1 MTGRISNFRRIAKYK
16 AYPDIRGLACVKH
29 ITEVADLPAKLL
41 PYLAALALTQAACS
55 TLPPISEAVGPAA
68 TILKIQDDRLKEIS
82 GMGVSLRQP
91 GVLWV
96 HNDSGDEPRLFA
108 VGPDGR
114 ILGILNVTNAGA
126 RDWEEMVV
134 FEMDGKK
141 FILIADVGDNGSI
154 RQDTIIYIIEEP
166 DPADFAANF
175 TQQIEACAVIRF
187 RYEDGPRDCEGVA
200 VDIPNRE
207 ILLISKRT
215 EPPVLYRL
223 PLTPTRDDD
232 DPALIAKRSVPLSG
246 IVPPTAVERAIP
258 GRLGQ
263 YRSQVTAFDIS
274 PDNKTAAVLTYGNI
288 YLYTRSENSSWSDT
302 LAGEPTRI
310 PVQGLPQAESICF
323 DEGGATLLLTTEDKQ
338 PPLQRYRLR

>member
-1 MTGRISNFRRIAKYK
+1 MPRFRE
-16 AYPDIRGLACVKH
+16 LAWTKQF
-29 ITEVADLPAKLL
+29 TKLAPLPAKLL
-41 PYLAALALTQAACS
+41 PFLAALALAHTACS
-55 TLPPISEAVGPAA
+55 TLPPISEAFGPPEIVAE
-68 TILKIQDDRLKEIS
+68 IQDDRLNEIS
-82 GMGVSLRQP
+82 GMGCSLRQP

-96 HNDSGDEPRLFA
+96 HNDSGDKPRLFA
-108 VGPDGR
+108 VGPDGKTM
-114 ILGILNVTNAGA
+114 GILDVTNVRA

-141 FILIADVGDNGSI
+141 FILIADVGDNGSV
-154 RQDTIIYIIEEP
+154 RQDTIIYILEEP
-166 DPADFAANF
+166 DPADFAINF
-175 TQQIEACAVIRF
+175 TQEIEACAVIRF

-232 DPALIAKRSVPLSG
+232 DSALVAKRSVSLNG

-274 PDNKTAAVLTYGNI
+274 PDDQTAAVLTYGNI
-288 YLYTRSENSSWSDT
+288 YLYHRSENSSWSEA

-310 PVQGLPQAESICF
+310 PVQGLPQSESICF
-323 DEGGATLLLTTEDKQ
+323 DEGGATLLLTTEANQ